1 MHDFGFLY
9 TQGGIDLADE
19 VIRHFLDL
27 ALVALFV
34 VLADRL
40 ILEQLFQGVETIA
53 ADMTDR
59 DSRLFGVFMRNLRHF
74 LAPLLVEFRNPDRKT

>member
-1 MHDFGFLY
+1 LHDFGFLY
-9 TQGGIDLADE
+9 TQRGIDLADE

-40 ILEQLFQGVETIA
+40 ILEQLFQDVET
-53 ADMTDR
+53 
-59 DSRLFGVFMRNLRHF
+59 SRR
-74 LAPLLVEFRNPDRKT
+74 T